1 VKTSL
6 DRMIE
11 LWRGIEKLHFDVM
24 MAGQSGAEITSND
37 RLRLRAQFVALALEH
52 YKLELEK

>member
-1 VKTSL
+1 
-6 DRMIE
+6 MIE